1 MSRKLAVFLAVAAGV
16 LPAAAGCS
24 SSAAVSGS
32 VTYEGQP
39 VARGAITF
47 LPEDGR
53 GPSCGGPIVD
63 GRYRVEG
70 ATPGK
75 KIVQIV
81 GVKAVRFAQSS
92 EEMERA
98 AKEAA
103 AKGDTSG
110 IIERTD
116 VIDAGAEGN
125 NGVVDLAAGEQTL
138 DFPLQR
144 SAKSPG
150 GAGGS

>member
-1 MSRKLAVFLAVAAGV
+1 MTRKLALFLTVAAASL
-16 LPAAAGCS
+16 LPIAAGCS

-32 VTYEGQP
+32 VSYEGQP
-39 VARGAITF
+39 VANGAIAF

-53 GPSCGGPIVD
+53 GPTCGGPIVE
-63 GRYRVEG
+63 GRYRVEK

-81 GVKAVRFAQSS
+81 GVKAVRFARSS

-103 AKGDTSG
+103 KKGDASG
-110 IIERTD
+110 IIERAD
-116 VIDAGAEGN
+116 VIAADAEGN
-125 NGVVDLAAGEQTL
+125 NSVVELTLGEQTL
-138 DFPLQR
+138 DFQLKQP
-144 SAKSPG
+144 
-150 GAGGS
+150 AGGRAK